1 VGYLVEFHGVK
12 EKTEHE
18 AGGGHEAVVG
28 EGRVEFP
35 RALDDRALGAQPGL
49 CKHTRRLAV
58 EALQIDQAAGPAEM
72 KTMVLVLSSDGSL
85 PFPLLDQVRRMVV
98 LAAYRRSQ

>member
-1 VGYLVEFHGVK
+1 MWVYLVEFHGVK
-12 EKTEHE
+12 EKAENE

-49 CKHTRRLAV
+49 CKHARRLTV
-58 EALQIDQAAGPAEM
+58 EALQIDQAAGPAVM
-72 KTMVLVLSSDGSL
+72 KTIVLVRSRNGSL
-85 PFPLLDQVRRMVV
+85 RFPLLD
-98 LAAYRRSQ
+98 